1 MISLPIESCGIEWNL
16 NHPAEVSLIPSFW
29 CVSLPFLPRG
39 PARRRHATPNRP
51 FRQHSSLPKANR
63 GPWRSQRCFS
73 PWCFL
78 GVKNQSVFFWETVE
92 ENCVFVFFFT
102 CQFERYE
109 RLGKFGVAFQVED
122 KLFKKS
128 LRKHHL
134 YSFWACLF
142 LPMLFQMHPSVFCR
156 IYAFTPKNVLSLQD
170 KNSS

>member
-1 MISLPIESCGIEWNL
+1 MVFFGGE
-16 NHPAEVSLIPSFW
+16 
-29 CVSLPFLPRG
+29 
-39 PARRRHATPNRP
+39 
-51 FRQHSSLPKANR
+51 K
-63 GPWRSQRCFS
+63 
-73 PWCFL
+73 
-78 GVKNQSVFFWETVE
+78 SVRFFWETVE

-156 IYAFTPKNVLSLQD
+156 IYAFTPKMSYPCRTKIHRKGLDYATTIKSGYGT
-170 KNSS
+170 KNTHEMFYSNHHHIW